1 MSLDPVRVMILV
13 ILLLL
18 TYVVVNTLSTSY
30 PVAVYRIFTLTN
42 IGFFAYTPTPSTLRY
57 VVIFAVLHRYIP
69 KTMFGIAIIIVVCN
83 VHEYITNREEA
94 PNPRRNKAFMKISY
108 KDKIKEIE
116 DIVIHP
122 HLGVKGDLLASA
134 EALARL
140 RNTNYDLRARPE
152 IGILAGPD
160 NLADAVTLSV
170 ACMHLG
176 YNVAIISEKCN
187 EPILKAAYEGI
198 KIRHYCP
205 NPMNATDQYS
215 SIKHYYISRKDKD
228 KRMSNLEKGMKE
240 EIDMIIACD
249 RAGPSAD
256 GYCYTVRGTK
266 LNDKRFIA
274 PLHNSVKHFRHR
286 TNDMRKF
293 IAIGDGGNEL
303 GFGKVIDKVHKHIN
317 NGKRIGAVANSN
329 GKDIAADHIIAAAD
343 VSTLGVY
350 ALIAATALVRAHDS
364 DAFQCVTRVM
374 PTEASQ
380 RALWDRCIAEGKEA
394 ASRTSEERLLKCLNT
409 ILKVAMRYE

>member
-1 MSLDPVRVMILV
+1 MS
-13 ILLLL
+13 
-18 TYVVVNTLSTSY
+18 TNTS
-30 PVAVYRIFTLTN
+30 
-42 IGFFAYTPTPSTLRY
+42 
-57 VVIFAVLHRYIP
+57 
-69 KTMFGIAIIIVVCN
+69 
-83 VHEYITNREEA
+83 
-94 PNPRRNKAFMKISY
+94 RN
-108 KDKIKEIE
+108 
-116 DIVIHP
+116 
-122 HLGVKGDLLASA
+122 LLASA

-152 IGILAGPD
+152 LGILAGHD
-160 NLADAVTLSV
+160 SLADAVTLSV

-176 YNVAIISEKCN
+176 YNVVIISEKCN
-187 EPILKAAYEGI
+187 EPILKAAYEEI
-198 KIRHYCP
+198 KTRHYCP
-205 NPMNATDQYS
+205 NPMNTTDQYS

-228 KRMSNLEKGMKE
+228 KCMSNLEKE

-256 GYCYTVRGTK
+256 GYCYTVSGTK

-274 PLHNSVKHFRHR
+274 PLHDSVKHFRHR

-303 GFGKVIDKVHKHIN
+303 GFGKVIDKIHKHIN

-329 GKDIAADHIIAAAD
+329 GKDIAADHIIAAD
-343 VSTLGVY
+343 VSSTRGVY

-364 DAFQCVTRVM
+364 DAFQYVTRVM

-380 RALWDRCIAEGKEA
+380 RKLWDRCIAAGKGGEA
-394 ASRTSEERLLKCLNT
+394 SLKRGEEIECLNT
-409 ILKVAMRYE
+409 VRKVAMRY